1 MRPRPAT
8 LFAALAS
15 IAAVAGI
22 AAGLMVIGSPSEV
35 RMRRLDEQRVS
46 DLQAISSAI
55 ATYRRTHEALPA
67 TLDELVRPDV
77 FPSARLKDAASGRPY
92 EYIAKDATAYQLC
105 AEFETATGDRIETGR
120 GVSPFW
126 KHGQGRQCFSLEARL
141 PVQR

>member
-15 IAAVAGI
+15 IAAAAGI

-46 DLQAISSAI
+46 DLEVISDAI
-55 ATYRRTHEALPA
+55 ASYRGTHKALPA
-67 TLDELVRPDV
+67 TLDELLRPDV
-77 FPSARLKDAASGRPY
+77 FPRARLKDAASGRPY
-92 EYIAKDATAYQLC
+92 EYIAKDATHYALC
-105 AEFETATGDRIETGR
+105 AEFETASDDRIEAGA
-120 GVSPFW
+120 SPFW
-126 KHGQGRQCFSLEARL
+126 RHERGRHCFSLEARR